1 MVSQEQDIAAE
12 QAAISPPGGIYPP
25 IKRAIDLIGG
35 LILSIILSPLL
46 LVVAVLVRLDSPGP
60 AIYRQKRMGRG
71 GVAFVMLKFRSMK
84 MGTPVLSTEDMQ
96 LQAEK
101 PFTRLGP
108 FLRKSN
114 LDELPQLVNIIRGEM
129 SFIGPRPALPTQEDV
144 VSLRERSGADLVRPG
159 ISGLAQVMGR
169 DDLDNVTKVAYDT
182 EYCRKLS
189 LLNDLRILALTF
201 VTVFSGRGNK

>member
-1 MVSQEQDIAAE
+1 MVSQEHEVTIERSEA
-12 QAAISPPGGIYPP
+12 SPPGGIYPP
-25 IKRAIDLIGG
+25 IKRAIDIVGG
-35 LILSIILSPLL
+35 LVLFILLSPLL
-46 LVVAVLVRLDSPGP
+46 LLVAILVRLDSPGP

-71 GVAFVMLKFRSMK
+71 GIAFVILKFRTMK
-84 MGTPVLSTEDMQ
+84 IGTPVLSTEDMQ
-96 LQAEK
+96 RQAEK

-108 FLRKSN
+108 FLRMTN
-114 LDELPQLVNIIRGEM
+114 LDELPQLINIIKGEM

-169 DDLDNVTKVAYDT
+169 DDLDNVTKVGYDA